1 MIDTEIDGRYR
12 VQEALGEGG
21 AGTVYRAVHVA
32 LGREVALKVLHRE
45 YGASPELRARFERE
59 ARALSALSHPNVV
72 GVLDSGV
79 SGDQPYLVMELLR
92 GQSLLERLKK
102 GPLPLDEAVFVMRQL
117 LTALAFVH
125 ESGLVHR
132 DVKPANVFLSDSK
145 EGAAVRLLDFGL
157 AKFAAPE
164 SDQKAL
170 TQAGQVFGTPL
181 YMAPEQVAGQEADAR
196 VDVYAAGIV
205 FFEMLTGVPPFRGD
219 ASDILRQQVVE
230 DMPLKELPEGVPSWI
245 VEMIGKATAKTR
257 KERYADGR
265 EMLDALEGARGHENG
280 PAEGEPAAP
289 ERSSVLGRLAMLL
302 AYAGVSVIS
311 LGALAAIAFGVHV
324 LVTPGQGKEKV
335 AIENLLGPPASAEP
349 GDAETVPSAAPA
361 LAEPAA
367 TTAATSSASPTAP
380 SASPVSSGAPTDQLA
395 AGSSSPRPP
404 PRDPWVGAPAE
415 LLRLS
420 SKVNHGRFFDKRE
433 IKTLHQYNAKH
444 QSDPRGHLLLARSHL
459 RRRWIKDAAS
469 EYASAYQVDPNA
481 AGDPRMLP
489 DLLTLIGLGS
499 SEASRLIM
507 EAYGRDAE
515 AAVARELAKKTLK
528 PDQRTRLERFH
539 QEIAGK
545 PAPG

>member
-92 GQSLLERLKK
+92 GQSLLERLKN
-102 GPLPLDEAVFVMRQL
+102 GPLPLDEAIFVMRQL

-132 DVKPANVFLSDSK
+132 DVKPANVFLSDSP

-164 SDQKAL
+164 SDEKAL
-170 TQAGQVFGTPL
+170 TRAGQVFGTPL

-230 DMPLKELPEGVPSWI
+230 DVPLKELPDGIPSSVVDI
-245 VEMIGKATAKTR
+245 IGKATAKTR
-257 KERYADGR
+257 KDRYSDGR
-265 EMLDALEGARGHENG
+265 EMLGALEAALDRQSG
-280 PAEGEPAAP
+280 PAEVEPAEAEGP
-289 ERSSVLGRLAMLL
+289 SMLRRVAVRLTYLGVTL
-302 AYAGVSVIS
+302 VS
-311 LGALAAIAFGVHV
+311 LGAIAAIAYAAYVW
-324 LVTPGQGKEKV
+324 VTPSRSKERL
-335 AIENLLGPPASAEP
+335 ALESILGPPASAEP
-349 GDAETVPSAAPA
+349 GDAEPVASVAETLPEPVAAGAPSSGSLLAASAAPVPSAAP
-361 LAEPAA
+361 LDQPAA
-367 TTAATSSASPTAP
+367 ASSA
-380 SASPVSSGAPTDQLA
+380 
-395 AGSSSPRPP
+395 PRPP
-404 PRDPWVGAPAE
+404 LHDPWVGAPPE

-420 SKVNHGRFFDKRE
+420 SKVNHGRFFDKRDT
-433 IKTLHQYNAKH
+433 KTIHQYNAKH
-444 QSDPRGHLLLARSHL
+444 ASDPRGHLLLARSHL
-459 RRRWIKDAAS
+459 RRRWIKDATS
-469 EYASAYQVDPNA
+469 EYASAYEVDHNA

-499 SEASRLIM
+499 TEAPKLVM
-507 EAYGRDAE
+507 EAYGKDAE
-515 AAVARELAKKTLK
+515 AALARELAKKTLK
-528 PDQRTRLERFH
+528 PDHRARLERFRY
-539 QEIAGK
+539 EITGK
-545 PAPG
+545 PGSG